1 MAVATEGRGLALVVA
16 VATVLY
22 VGAEWLGGQLGWP
35 PRYLFLAD
43 LAAGA
48 AFLWAMVAAY
58 GIWRKRR

>member
-16 VATVLY
+16 VAAVLY
-22 VGAEWLGGQLGWP
+22 VGAEWLGGQMGWP

-43 LAAGA
+43 LAVGA
-48 AFLWAMVAAY
+48 VFIWAMVAAY